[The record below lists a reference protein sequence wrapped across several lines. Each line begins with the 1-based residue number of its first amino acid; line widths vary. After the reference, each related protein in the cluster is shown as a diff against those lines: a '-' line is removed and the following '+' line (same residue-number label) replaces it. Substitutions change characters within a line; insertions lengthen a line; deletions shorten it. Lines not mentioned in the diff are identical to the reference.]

1 MPDVEWSARM
11 AKREP
16 VDTSLTS
23 WRAGP
28 GVTYRRWVRTDERGR
43 VRIHVLK
50 ISLWAKGLKVAAIGA
65 PSVAGRQQMSSMV
78 KQNKAI
84 AGINGDFFDIGNTGA
99 PLGVATAGAKLRHG
113 PVAGWNNAIYK
124 RDGRWVVG
132 ELPVVAK
139 VLKHPDL
146 VVTNVNS
153 PQIAKGGIGV
163 YTSAWGTMPGRSVT
177 GGQKVVREVVIRG
190 GRVVS
195 NRRKLTTGKAIRGTV
210 LIGRGG
216 SASKLATLK
225 VGRKVRVSKRL
236 QYRPIVAISGDKP
249 LLVDGVRRVVDD
261 VTLHP
266 RTAVGVDQGTR
277 TMYWVV
283 VDGRTKSSRGFSMVE
298 MANLM
303 TELGVEDALNLDG
316 GGSSTMIAR
325 NADGKLSVRNDPS
338 DGAQRVVPNGLGVFI
353 R

>member
-1 MPDVEWSARM
+1 MPDVPWSARL
-11 AKREP
+11 AKRDP
-16 VDTSLTS
+16 VDTSLVT
-23 WRAGP
+23 WRAGR
-28 GVTYRRWVRTDERGR
+28 GVTYRRWARTDERGR
-43 VRIHVLK
+43 ARIHVLR
-50 ISLWAKGLKVAAIGA
+50 IDLRTTGLKVAPIGA
-65 PSVAGRQQMSSMV
+65 PTVAGRERMLSMV
-78 KQNKAI
+78 KRNKAI

-124 RDGRWVVG
+124 VKGRWAVG

-139 VLKHPDL
+139 VRNHPEL

-153 PQIAKGGIGV
+153 PQIAKGGLGV

-177 GGQKVVREVVIRG
+177 GDQRIVREVVIRG

-195 NRRKLTTGKAIRGTV
+195 NKRKLTTGKAVRGTV
-210 LIGRGG
+210 LIGRGR
-216 SASKLATLK
+216 SATKLAGLK
-225 VGRKVRVSKRL
+225 VGRKVRVATWLKG
-236 QYRPIVAISGDKP
+236 QPTVAIGGDRP

-266 RTAVGVDQGTR
+266 RTAVGIDRDTKA
-277 TMYWVV
+277 MYWVV

-298 MANLM
+298 LANLM

-325 NADGKLSVRNDPS
+325 NQSGKVSVRNYPS